1 MSNAVAADIE
11 PIRLLQRNHFLLRKL
26 HSLTGI
32 VPVGAFVVFHLF
44 TNMQMA
50 FGTFQHEVSW
60 IHSQP
65 ALLFMEIFVLWL
77 PIAFHAALGII
88 YTVTGNKMN
97 TARYPYAGNWRYVL
111 QRVSGIVALVFIF
124 VHIATLRWR
133 WNLGGTYTPFFVD
146 VVTPAGQTIEMAQA
160 STALALQSSAIIA
173 ALYFIG
179 VLSVIYHCSNGLWT
193 AAISWGLTHTVRAQ
207 NRFGYVCAALFLALF
222 TFSAAALYGG
232 LTYQPT
238 AEEQAAYT
246 YAKQYYSDTGQLPD
260 SHHHRATE
268 AVRLQVQ
275 QPQPTPAMS
284 TIEH

>member
-1 MSNAVAADIE
+1 VSNAVAADIE

-88 YTVTGNKMN
+88 YTVTANKMN

-111 QRVSGIVALVFIF
+111 QRLTGIVALLFIF

-133 WNLGGTYTPFFVD
+133 WNLGEPTPPSSSMSSPPMASHRNGAGVHRPRPAIQRPDRRPLFRRRPQRHLSLLQRPVD
-146 VVTPAGQTIEMAQA
+146 RRHQ
-160 STALALQSSAIIA
+160 L
-173 ALYFIG
+173 
-179 VLSVIYHCSNGLWT
+179 
-193 AAISWGLTHTVRAQ
+193 GLTHTVRAQ
-207 NRFGYVCAALFLALF
+207 KRFGYVCAALFLALF

-238 AEEQAAYT
+238 AQEQAAYT
-246 YAKQYYSDTGQLPD
+246 TPSNTTATPASFRQPSSSLRRARHAAG
-260 SHHHRATE
+260 HHRSRRRG
-268 AVRLQVQ
+268 V
-275 QPQPTPAMS
+275 